1 MAPERWK
8 DIAELI
14 GIAAIVAS
22 LVFVGLQMQQTEDV
36 ARYELFSTA
45 VTPVDVATLVSQNR
59 AIWLKGCAG
68 VELDEEEWLTFIQVA
83 DIVTILRN
91 SAWARGRLIES
102 SLGPERE
109 VYRMAL
115 DLHSNS
121 GLRKAWEA
129 RRSHAHQRNEFVGHS
144 DSSFSFVVEE
154 MLEELEKRPP
164 KILTDGPLC
173 GSR

>member
-1 MAPERWK
+1 MELSGTKSGIKEDLRLVQAYAWLQQLDIDLQSGLSSVAGDASFRRYFRLSLSGKKHIVMDAPP
-8 DIAELI
+8 AY
-14 GIAAIVAS
+14 
-22 LVFVGLQMQQTEDV
+22 EDC
-36 ARYELFSTA
+36 R
-45 VTPVDVATLVSQNR
+45 P
-59 AIWLKGCAG
+59 
-68 VELDEEEWLTFIQVA
+68 FIQVA
-83 DIVTILRN
+83 DLVTILRN

-115 DLHSNS
+115 DLHSNP

-129 RRSHAHQRNEFVGHS
+129 RRSHAHQRNEFVSHS
-144 DSSFSFVVEE
+144 DSSFSIVVEE